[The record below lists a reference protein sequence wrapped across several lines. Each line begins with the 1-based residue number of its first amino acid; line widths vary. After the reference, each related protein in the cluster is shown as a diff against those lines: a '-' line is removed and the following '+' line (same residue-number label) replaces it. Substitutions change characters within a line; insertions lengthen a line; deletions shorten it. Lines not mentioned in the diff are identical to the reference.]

1 MDEQKVNE
9 LANQLVEI
17 CKHEHPEIDNES
29 LQDDAK
35 KAVIEMLSGSDFL
48 LHILKRN
55 DGLVLLF
62 AKYLLHNGLLNS
74 QSGNLGKST
83 I

>member
-1 MDEQKVNE
+1 MNEQKVNE

-17 CKHEHPEIDNES
+17 CKHEHPEMENQN

-35 KAVIEMLSGSDFL
+35 NAVNEILNGGDFL
-48 LHILKRN
+48 MPLLKRN

-62 AKYLLHNGLLNS
+62 AKYLLRNGLLNS
-74 QSGNLGKST
+74 QSGNLGKSP